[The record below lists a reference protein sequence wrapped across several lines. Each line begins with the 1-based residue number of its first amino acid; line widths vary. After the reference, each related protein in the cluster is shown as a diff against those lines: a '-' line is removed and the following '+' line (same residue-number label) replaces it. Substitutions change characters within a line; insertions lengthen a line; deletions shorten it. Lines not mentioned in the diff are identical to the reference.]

1 MMRRVLDGLY
11 WAAML
16 AGGLALAMAVQW
28 ALWTLM
34 VAATLNLG
42 AA

>member
-1 MMRRVLDGLY
+1 MIRRVLDFMY
-11 WAAML
+11 WTAML

-34 VAATLNLG
+34 VALG
-42 AA
+42 EALP